1 MKLWCF
7 TKLHFSGRNVISIGE
22 GISLLKDGGC
32 HDTSPSA
39 DEFRWFQ
46 FTIMIL
52 ELKSPPIHQTNGPRC
67 TQAPHFGIF
76 VPLQHLN
83 KLKLCTTSPAT
94 RRTRSYDQSGTCRW
108 TTCTVGIS
116 GYRWTMVNWWTDQVT
131 VEQSTLSS
139 KLRLKRTLWTRGWK
153 LPRLWNLPLGF
164 CRCGT
169 ESCPLTALFAPFEWS
184 RNQGIKD
191 TSGPYQD
198 KQTNHFDHFAPGTS
212 KATGSVFK
220 AVDDCTTCGS

>member
-1 MKLWCF
+1 MF
-7 TKLHFSGRNVISIGE
+7 IFNNDMIIHSIKSIRKRRGSYNFLLVGWNCDVSPSSTFPDEMSFRFGE

-94 RRTRSYDQSGTCRW
+94 RRTKSYDQSGTCRW
-108 TTCTVGIS
+108 TTCAVGIS

-131 VEQSTLSS
+131 VEQSTLWS

-169 ESCPLTALFAPFEWS
+169 ESCPLTALFAPFES
-184 RNQGIKD
+184 RNQGHKW
-191 TSGPYQD
+191 P
-198 KQTNHFDHFAPGTS
+198 
-212 KATGSVFK
+212 
-220 AVDDCTTCGS
+220 

>member
-7 TKLHFSGRNVISIGE
+7 TKLHFSGRNVISIWRRDFPPKGWWMSRYFTQCWWVQVVSVHHHDLRIE
-22 GISLLKDGGC
+22 IS
-32 HDTSPSA
+32 S
-39 DEFRWFQ
+39 
-46 FTIMIL
+46 
-52 ELKSPPIHQTNGPRC
+52 QTNGPRC

-94 RRTRSYDQSGTCRW
+94 RRTKSYDQSGTCRW
-108 TTCTVGIS
+108 TTCAVGIS

-169 ESCPLTALFAPFEWS
+169 ESCPLTALFAPFES
-184 RNQGIKD
+184 RNQGHKW
-191 TSGPYQD
+191 P
-198 KQTNHFDHFAPGTS
+198 
-212 KATGSVFK
+212 
-220 AVDDCTTCGS
+220 